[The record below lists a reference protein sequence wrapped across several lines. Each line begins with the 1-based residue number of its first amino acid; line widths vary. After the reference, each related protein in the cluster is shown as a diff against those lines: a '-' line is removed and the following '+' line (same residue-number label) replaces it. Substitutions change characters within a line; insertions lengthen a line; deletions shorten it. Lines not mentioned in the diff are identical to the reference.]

1 MFKKLEFDIKKDTCL
16 QEIFDYRSLEN
27 SKEAFEEQL
36 WYLLNEPRFE
46 EQVEIVKK
54 IKWLFFT
61 TDSIYTLVGI
71 KDYNELW
78 AMDEDGELC
87 KADIDLA
94 NLPFYLHPDLSRKNF
109 WTLPK
114 RKDLADSFIYYF
126 DYCEKNN
133 IKLLPE
139 NLSWKEPLLKFL
151 DQHNID

>member
-1 MFKKLEFDIKKDTCL
+1 MFKKLEFDIKKNTCL

-27 SKEAFEEQL
+27 SAEAFDTQL
-36 WYLLNEPRFE
+36 WYLLNEPRFDG
-46 EQVEIVKK
+46 QVEIVKQ

-61 TDSIYTLVGI
+61 RDMTYTLVGSI
-71 KDYNELW
+71 GNELW

-109 WTLPK
+109 WTLPR

-133 IKLLPE
+133 IELLPE
-139 NLSWKEPLLKFL
+139 NLLWKKQIQDFL
-151 DQHNID
+151 DSHQ